1 MGVRH
6 RGPRGLNAL
15 VAAVLLA
22 LAPACA
28 SVNPFGLDED
38 EQARLDV
45 FTENAQTYY
54 DRGHYAQALHSADQA
69 LLLDEDL
76 TSMMLVKAMCLL
88 KVGQANQ
95 KDDLVEQSLELFDVM
110 LDTWS
115 GEDDFRIQLGAGQ
128 AHLARALRHGQVI
141 AKIDQRLGATF
152 LDAEGRRN
160 EEALRARQVAL
171 RTEHLERAERHLS
184 TVLGDE
190 GQADNVYA
198 MIDLVLVLSSQGGR
212 DPEIVAH
219 ASRALELLA
228 ESTRVTQAQLDNLTK
243 LSPEGRL
250 QLERRIDSNLAKEQQ
265 LRDLVATVH
274 YNRGDRESFLVE
286 IAGLEQRGLAT
297 DAHYYNRARVH
308 EEAGRYAEALA
319 DLETCLRLR
328 ARRLSYE
335 SDALAPELFTR
346 IDDLQQAVAGG
357 GVPGAPTG
365 GVPPSSAP

>member
-6 RGPRGLNAL
+6 RGPRGLSAL

-22 LAPACA
+22 FAPACA
-28 SVNPFGLDED
+28 SINPFGLDEE

-69 LLLDEDL
+69 LLIDEDL
-76 TSMMLVKAMCLL
+76 TAMKLVKAMSLL
-88 KVGQANQ
+88 KIGQANQ
-95 KDDLVEQSLELFDVM
+95 KDDLVEQSLMLFDEM
-110 LDTWS
+110 LDAWGGT
-115 GEDDFRIQLGAGQ
+115 DDFRIQLGAGQ

-141 AKIDQRLGATF
+141 QKVDQRLGATF

-171 RTEHLERAERHLS
+171 REEHLERADEHLS
-184 TVLGDE
+184 AVLADD

-198 MIDLVLVLSSQGGR
+198 MIDLVLVLSSRGGR
-212 DPEIVAH
+212 EDEIVAH
-219 ASRALELLA
+219 AGRALELLA
-228 ESTRVTQAQLDNLTK
+228 ESSRVTQAQLDNLTK

-250 QLERRIDSNLAKEQQ
+250 QLERRIDSNLTKEQQ
-265 LRDLVATVH
+265 IRDLVATVH
-274 YNRGDRESFLVE
+274 YNRGDRASFLQE

-308 EEAGRYAEALA
+308 EEAGRYTEAIA
-319 DLETCLRLR
+319 DLEMCLRLR

-335 SDALAPELFTR
+335 SDTLAPELFTR
-346 IDDLQQAVAGG
+346 IDRLQEAVSGG
-357 GVPGAPTG
+357 EVPAAPSG